1 MSLDALRD
9 ADGWFRILAIDH
21 RDSLRAFLAPHDP
34 DSVDAAT
41 LTAIKID
48 LARAVLPFAT
58 GVMLEPE
65 YSIPQLLEAGVVPAG
80 VGFIAALEA
89 QGYERSALAGF
100 NVAASEGSLAFGGP
114 DTAHTVPQLI
124 TGRLAY
130 LQYQQPE
137 TQDCVLV
144 FAHDAGQGFTVIAT
158 IAVAQLNARLS
169 GLLTPQDDLQTTLI
183 CSPLGWGD
191 LNGNGRPDL
200 AVSLMWANH
209 LTGSEVHLFE
219 VADDLTVT
227 DLVADLPGIVS
238 PWAFD
243 PAEDVLTVFDLD
255 WAGHDCLYPPLAV
268 AWVYGWRAGRYVDV
282 MAERDFSGYLQSL
295 EDAVR
300 AGFGAPFNPYLAI
313 GPLTQLLA
321 VSERIGERRAGWQR
335 YTTLSDL
342 ANFPGTDAESAAWL
356 KSDVAHFARA
366 MQTGAPFTPNDFCS
380 GP

>member
-1 MSLDALRD
+1 MGARFRSLGLAL
-9 ADGWFRILAIDH
+9 AL
-21 RDSLRAFLAPHDP
+21 L
-34 DSVDAAT
+34 
-41 LTAIKID
+41 LTACAAPAAPTETLRPPTD
-48 LARAVLPFAT
+48 TVRAVTPTRTATRTPRPTNTRLPT
-58 GVMLEPE
+58 STPR
-65 YSIPQLLEAGVVPAG
+65 PTRVVTPVPTALALDDPG
-80 VGFIAALEA
+80 LAALEA

-158 IAVAQLNARLS
+158 VAVAQLNARLS

-191 LNGNGRPDL
+191 LNDNGRPDL